1 MIWPKI
7 REVKEALTSFFTKPY
22 TSKFPAKAFEG
33 DEGYRGFPKYFEED
47 CIGCGACAQVCP
59 GTAIEMVDDVE
70 NKKRTLTVNYFSCMT
85 CGQCEENCTT
95 GKGIKNQYTLYSF
108 SSPDKNDSTHFHSI
122 EKELVLCESCG
133 AVIACR
139 DHLLYI
145 KQKLGAKAFSHPN
158 FLLETQR
165 QFMDVPKSE
174 IKEHLRREDYIK
186 EVCPKCRH
194 KIVVKDEF

>member
-22 TSKFPAKAFEG
+22 TTSFPAKPYEG
-33 DEGYRGFPKYFEED
+33 DEGYRGFPQYSEKD
-47 CIGCGACAQVCP
+47 CIGCGACVQVCP
-59 GTAIEMVDDVE
+59 GTAIEMSDDKE
-70 NKKRTLTVNYFSCMT
+70 TMKRTFTVNYFSCMT

-95 GKGIKNQYTLYSF
+95 GKGIKNQYTLHSF
-108 SSPDKNDSTHFHSI
+108 SSPDKKDPAHFHSI
-122 EKELVLCESCG
+122 EKDIVLCEACG
-133 AVIACR
+133 DVIGCQ

-145 KQKLGAKAFSHPN
+145 KRQLGPKAFSHPN

-165 QFMDVPKSE
+165 QFVDVPK
-174 IKEHLRREDYIK
+174 IGVKERLRREDYIK
-186 EVCPKCRH
+186 ELCPKCRR